1 MEKHTYRSFFGIVF
15 LTAVLFIS
23 GCDKRITQDPGYLE
37 GVISIGPIC
46 PVERVPPDPACLPT
60 AETYK
65 AYSVSVFSSDGR
77 RKILQL
83 NPSLDGS
90 FITELAPGNYLVVLD
105 KAQNYIGGS
114 NLPVEVSI
122 STQDKTLLNINI
134 DTGIR

>member
-1 MEKHTYRSFFGIVF
+1 MEKYTNRIFFGIVF
-15 LTAVLFIS
+15 FTTVFFIS
-23 GCDKRITQDPGYLE
+23 GCNKRITPEPGYLE

-46 PVERVPPDPACLPT
+46 PVEKVPPDPACLPT

-65 AYSVSVFSSDGR
+65 AYPVSVFSSDGR

-90 FITELAPGNYLVVLD
+90 FIAELAPGNYLVVLE